1 MPDSGNYIKWGTAN
15 AWCDVCGQRY
25 KLSDLRKRW
34 DNLMACPGD
43 FELDHPQKYIKV
55 PPENISLPDIR
66 PRPDYYNTPYVCTME
81 GSLGLADIGEA
92 DCARADISTPTPLP
106 YYGPLNSTAIVG
118 YAAVGKAIVGSINV
132 L

>member
-25 KLSDLRKRW
+25 KLNDLRKRW
-34 DNLMACPGD
+34 DNLMVCPGD

-66 PRPDYYNTPYVCTME
+66 PRP
-81 GSLGLADIGEA
+81 
-92 DCARADISTPTPLP
+92 
-106 YYGPLNSTAIVG
+106 YYGENELICTIFTSMGVAGTGVAGCAKAGNNNPLG
-118 YAAVGKAIVGSINV
+118 
-132 L
+132 